1 MHYDAPAAYARL
13 IAPRYLPIAEALAGA
28 ARLRPVDD
36 ALELGAGT
44 GLVTRRVAPLVRS
57 LVATDRSAAMLDVAR
72 AATSRDTRVTFVLV
86 DYNEPLPFLD
96 RSFDLV
102 LSGLTYVQTVP
113 AALAEAARVL
123 RSNGRLALAMWG

>member
-13 IAPRYLPIAEALAGA
+13 IAPRYLPIAEALAGAARLRPVDDALELGAGAGPRARRGA

-102 LSGLTYVQTVP
+102 LSGLTYV
-113 AALAEAARVL
+113 
-123 RSNGRLALAMWG
+123 